1 VQVYIYVEGRQT
13 REQSTTNGSKPG
25 SKVEHLRRKSQK
37 VPTVRRTSFSCRPV
51 CNPRLSNFSFATFI
65 PKFEFRFKLLTF
77 LTSPFTRGLKLKT
90 LTPLSSPK
98 IKNPNETL
106 IENTGFEH
114 SITIHLIN
122 FKTTPSSPPFRSPL
136 SPTVLTANTKI
147 FELDYEYMA
156 KKLTDLES
164 RTETP

>member
-13 REQSTTNGSKPG
+13 REQYTTNGSKPG
-25 SKVEHLRRKSQK
+25 SKVEHVRRESQK

-51 CNPRLSNFSFATFI
+51 CNPRLSNFPFATFI

-98 IKNPNETL
+98 IKNSNETL
-106 IENTGFEH
+106 IENMGFEH
-114 SITIHLIN
+114 NTPHQFQNHPVLATILVTIVAH
-122 FKTTPSSPPFRSPL
+122 SSHR
-136 SPTVLTANTKI
+136 
-147 FELDYEYMA
+147 EYENLRA
-156 KKLTDLES
+156 
-164 RTETP
+164 